1 MRLFDKIFGRKKN
14 PEIEDE
20 NLPSFWEDD
29 YCQIEIVPRENIEHI
44 EKSIKQ
50 IDEFTEKTRTEYG
63 FTDIFVR
70 EGLPSPT
77 INEELRTDYFEKLLT
92 EKGFEK
98 AMKIRFDVYTIIECS
113 KTTSNAFSLPCFNFF
128 YDCEDEF
135 IENIWL
141 SISQI
146 TSTEHYNKIL
156 ETLYELGEG
165 FNLVLIDWNSSQLI
179 DLSNRKQIER
189 YLMSYWK

>member
-1 MRLFDKIFGRKKN
+1 MGLFDKIFGRKKN

-29 YCQIEIVPRENIEHI
+29 YCQIEIIPRKNIEHI
-44 EKSIKQ
+44 DKSIKQ

-70 EGLPSPT
+70 EGLPFPT

-98 AMKIRFDVYTIIECS
+98 AMKIRYDGYTIIDCS
-113 KTTSNAFSLPCFNFF
+113 KTTSNAFSLPCFNIF

-135 IENIWL
+135 VKNVWI
-141 SISQI
+141 SISLI
-146 TSTEHYNKIL
+146 TSNEHYTKIL

-165 FNLVLIDWNSSQLI
+165 CDLVLIDWNSSELI
-179 DLSNRKQIER
+179 DLSNRQQIKD

>member
-14 PEIEDE
+14 PEMEDE

-29 YCQIEIVPRENIEHI
+29 YCQIEIVPRKNIEHI
-44 EKSIKQ
+44 DNSIKQ

-63 FTDIFVR
+63 FTDILVR
-70 EGLPSPT
+70 EDLPFPT
-77 INEELRTDYFEKLLT
+77 INEELRSDYFEKLMN

-98 AMKIRFDVYTIIECS
+98 AMKIRYDGYTIIECS

-128 YDCEDEF
+128 YDCEEEF
-135 IENIWL
+135 IKNIWI
-141 SISQI
+141 SISLI
-146 TSTEHYNKIL
+146 TSVAHYSKLL
-156 ETLYELGEG
+156 ETLYELGEDCD
-165 FNLVLIDWNSSQLI
+165 LVLIDWNSSEQI
-179 DLSNRKQIER
+179 DLSNREQIES

>member
-1 MRLFDKIFGRKKN
+1 MRLFDKIFRRNTN
-14 PEIEDE
+14 PQNEDE

-29 YCQIEIVPRENIEHI
+29 YCQIEIVPRKNIEHI

-63 FTDIFVR
+63 FTDIFMR
-70 EGLPSPT
+70 EDLPFPT

-98 AMKIRFDVYTIIECS
+98 ATKIRYDGYTITECS
-113 KTTSNAFSLPCFNFF
+113 KTTSNAFSLPCFTFF
-128 YDCEDEF
+128 YDCKDDF
-135 IENIWL
+135 VKNIW
-141 SISQI
+141 ISTSLI
-146 TSTEHYNKIL
+146 TSTEWFDKIL
-156 ETLYELGEG
+156 EALYELGESCE
-165 FNLVLIDWNSSQLI
+165 LVLINWNSSELI
-179 DLSNRKQIER
+179 DLTDRNQIKE

>member
-44 EKSIKQ
+44 KKSLKQ

-92 EKGFEK
+92 EKGFEE
-98 AMKIRFDVYTIIECS
+98 AMKIRFDGYTIIECS

-128 YDCEDEF
+128 YNCEDEF
-135 IENIWL
+135 IENIWI
-141 SISQI
+141 SISII

-156 ETLYELGEG
+156 EALYELGEG
-165 FNLVLIDWNSSQLI
+165 FNLVLIDWNSSELI

-189 YLMSYWK
+189 YLMSYCK

>member
-14 PEIEDE
+14 PEMKDE

-29 YCQIEIVPRENIEHI
+29 YCQIEIVPRKNIEHI
-44 EKSIKQ
+44 DKSIKQ

-70 EGLPSPT
+70 EDLPFPN
-77 INEELRTDYFEKLLT
+77 INEELRIEYFEKLLN

-98 AMKIRFDVYTIIECS
+98 AMKIRYDGYTIIECS

-135 IENIWL
+135 IKNIWI
-141 SISQI
+141 SISLI
-146 TSTEHYNKIL
+146 TSAEHYSKIL

-165 FNLVLIDWNSSQLI
+165 CDLVLIDWNSSELI
-179 DLSNRKQIER
+179 DLSNRKQIES